1 MTAGFAQAAVRRDRA
16 VVMVG
21 LAAIIALSW
30 AYILYLAWDMRDMD
44 MGMEMAM
51 PSVQA
56 WASVDF
62 ILTFVM
68 WAVMMVAMMTPS
80 ASPMIL
86 MFSKISRQHDKKR
99 NPLVATSVFL
109 LGYLIVW
116 TLFSAIATLAQWG
129 LHSATLLSPMM
140 VSTSPVFGGVL
151 LIAAGAFQFTRLK
164 YACLSHCRSPM
175 GFFLTEWRD
184 GLGGALNMGLRHGR
198 FCVGCCWLLM
208 ALLFVAGVMNLLWV
222 ALIALIVLIEKTMP
236 AGQRVSQ
243 AIGLVTIGWG
253 IWIAAA
259 AIV

>member
-1 MTAGFAQAAVRRDRA
+1 MTAGFAQAAARRDRT

-21 LAAIIALSW
+21 LVAIIAVSW
-30 AYILYLAWDMRDMD
+30 AYLLYLAWDMRDMD

-56 WASVDF
+56 WATADF

-80 ASPMIL
+80 AAPMIL
-86 MFSKISRQHDKKR
+86 MFSKISRQRDNDR
-99 NPLVATSVFL
+99 GPLPATGVFL

-116 TLFSAIATLAQWG
+116 TVFSATATLAQWG

-140 VSTSPVFGGVL
+140 VNTSPVLGGVL
-151 LIAAGAFQFTRLK
+151 LIVAGAFQFSRLK

-175 GFFLTEWRD
+175 GFFLTEWQEGSR
-184 GLGGALNMGLRHGR
+184 GALNMGLRHGR

-222 ALIALIVLIEKTMP
+222 SLIAAIVLIEKIAP
-236 AGQRVSQ
+236 AGHRVGQ

-253 IWIAAA
+253 IWMAAV
-259 AIV
+259 AIL